1 MNKTL
6 RCLAAILNQTRRN
19 LYKTKGTQMMTLL
32 TVSLS
37 VLIFT
42 FFFLIYT
49 NMLKASEGL
58 EEEVRLTVYFEG
70 ELNPPLQRQVME
82 KIENYQ
88 KVNKI
93 LYISKKEAF
102 SKLSSQLAEEQ
113 EVLEDL
119 GPDFLPPSMEIYPLK
134 NFTSLSDLQAF
145 SDYLVTLPGAIKV
158 QYGREWL
165 QRFSSFIQ
173 LLKVITVLSASL
185 LFLASTFMVSYT
197 IRLTVIT
204 RREEL
209 EILRLLGATNFYIKT
224 PLVMEGLI
232 HGIMGSLT
240 GLAALYMLFQW
251 ILNQFGGPGLMAMT
265 RIAFFSTSFQI
276 IIILA
281 STMLCTGSSM
291 IAIRKFLRI

>member
-19 LYKTKGTQMMTLL
+19 LRKTKGTQLMTLL

-58 EEEVRLTVYFEG
+58 EEVRLTVYFEG
-70 ELNPPLQRQVME
+70 ELEPPLQRQIME
-82 KIENYQ
+82 KIDDFQ

-93 LYISKKEAF
+93 VYISKKEAF
-102 SKLSSQLAEEQ
+102 RKLGNQLAEEQ

-119 GPDFLPPSMEIYPLK
+119 GPDFLPPSMEIYPRK

-265 RIAFFSTSFQI
+265 RIGFFSNSFQI

-281 STMLCTGSSM
+281 STLLCTGSSM